1 MKHHLIHIFVTRSLK
16 WKKTRKFVLLQTHG
30 SVGTVVAQ
38 MHGLELRRR
47 MDFFKLLFLHFLQL
61 QFTFDDYGMGK
72 YSDWFIYYNEAIK
85 KIEL

>member
-1 MKHHLIHIFVTRSLK
+1 MK
-16 WKKTRKFVLLQTHG
+16 KKTSKFALLQTRG

-72 YSDWFIYYNEAIK
+72 YSDWFINYNEAIK